1 MGALQC
7 LFKLLIT
14 KVMQQGRGLEKETIS
29 WKSMGS
35 MSGTYVVW
43 YIVSMYI
50 ANSIGCIFRNA
61 SHSHVIKLL
70 KGSGTNPT
78 LLVSDNRP
86 SVDKR
91 RLSRISSGSAMSISD
106 HRRRSAQFTKH
117 VRAIVTVELCRNLAS
132 TMYLYTS
139 LYRHLAFL

>member
-1 MGALQC
+1 MFVQTIDHEGDAA
-7 LFKLLIT
+7 
-14 KVMQQGRGLEKETIS
+14 RAGLREGDHILEINGLNVK
-29 WKSMGS
+29 
-35 MSGTYVVW
+35 YVVQ

>member
-1 MGALQC
+1 
-7 LFKLLIT
+7 
-14 KVMQQGRGLEKETIS
+14 
-29 WKSMGS
+29 
-35 MSGTYVVW
+35 
-43 YIVSMYI
+43 MYI

-91 RLSRISSGSAMSISD
+91 RLSRISSGSAVSISD

-117 VRAIVTVELCRNLAS
+117 VRIVTVELRCNLAS
-132 TMYLYTS
+132 TMCLYTS
-139 LYRHLAFL
+139 FYRHLAFLQAQFSIFFAVTSQGYWWSSCSSSYNCLYRWSRF